1 MPNNINPPVHT
12 EFSMPLP
19 GAAPLNLTQ
28 LFTLANS
35 LVHSEIVGSYLPYV
49 VKNGTPD
56 VDDQDKVWFQ
66 LDSQGRPIAIKVFWQ
81 GSGPNGAWRRVYNGM
96 LGEIRAYHG
105 APGYGPAPAL
115 FNTNGMGNSGLEY
128 DGWHICNGKDGT
140 PDLSDK
146 FLLGAH
152 MNKTDS
158 KNDYEDGEWVSWI
171 DKKAAKATG
180 GAIDFTSTADNTY
193 QKARPELWSGRWFA
207 SGNARSDTGQMFGDP
222 HLISGPGSPPD
233 PSNTEN
239 RLIYAGDDGNATP
252 DPVSIINP
260 FIALGWIIFVG
271 Y

>member
-1 MPNNINPPVHT
+1 
-12 EFSMPLP
+12 MPLP

-28 LFTLANS
+28 LFTLANE
-35 LVHSEIVGSYLPYV
+35 LVHSEIQGSYLPYV
-49 VKNGTPD
+49 IKNGTPD

-171 DKKAAKATG
+171 DKKEAKATG
-180 GAIDFTSTADNTY
+180 GTIDFTSTDSNTF
-193 QKARPELWSGRWFA
+193 QKPNDALIVGKWTATGNTRPDDGSGDLYGLPVR
-207 SGNARSDTGQMFGDP
+207 
-222 HLISGPGSPPD
+222 ISGPGSPPD
-233 PSNTEN
+233 PDDIKNAT
-239 RLIYAGDDGNATP
+239 LIGVDDGNLTP